1 MKTGSDSLVMKVRSS
16 LLFFERVFVAEKKFH
31 LGNEAFASDFFLE
44 TLKKNIPNLLYFPLN
59 ERSFINKE

>member
-1 MKTGSDSLVMKVRSS
+1 MKVRSS